1 MNCAYL
7 SVLILLK
14 KMNQTVLLNKNGDM
28 SLVSISNQLN
38 LDNFTDTS
46 AFTSLGVNDPIK
58 ISEWTIFDS
67 TMVMY
72 GFSQGEAGMENK
84 HDLPPPV
91 DSDLY
96 FGDILVVL
104 VDDGGQI
111 QDLTTVTYQ
120 DFYQK
125 QLGGFEDL
133 TDSGSEAEQSEP
145 DSSADDS
152 EYKPEGST
160 HTESSDHDDDNLSE
174 SDEEHA
180 SSESDYSDLIESEDE
195 EQLAEQL
202 FSELELE
209 KAQEDDGFVQ

>member
-1 MNCAYL
+1 
-7 SVLILLK
+7 
-14 KMNQTVLLNKNGDM
+14 MNQTVLLNKNGDM
-28 SLVSISNQLN
+28 SLVSINNQVN
-38 LDNFTDTS
+38 LDNFTDKS
-46 AFTSLGVNDPIK
+46 VFTSLGTSEPIK

-72 GFSQGEAGMENK
+72 GFDQGEAGMENK

-91 DSDLY
+91 DSELY

-133 TDSGSEAEQSEP
+133 TDSGSEAEQSE
-145 DSSADDS
+145 SENSEDDS

-160 HTESSDHDDDNLSE
+160 HTESSDQEDDDDDLGESE
-174 SDEEHA
+174 EERET
-180 SSESDYSDLIESEDE
+180 SESDYSDLIESEDE